1 MSRVHV
7 AYALVLCLATA
18 SRLHAHFASPQPVPV
33 QRIIDSATKAV
44 AAKPTDAH
52 AYYVLGRAHYLAW
65 FLKSSQVP
73 AFESRPADPAY
84 RVAPDWQVN
93 FYTVFQ
99 RRSEARKR
107 TLEKWGI
114 KTDPPLVRDRQRFS
128 ADVDAEA
135 AAMQK
140 SNWVPSPIPQKE
152 LDDHAIAATVA
163 LRKAVDLDSRYA
175 LAIVCLASLQE
186 QFATRAGELNLPI
199 DASPPRDRQNR
210 DPAAVA
216 LEWQNEALTNFGR
229 AYRHSIAE
237 DRKVEGRP
245 SEGIESLV
253 SVGAIEGYL
262 RLAGVLSANLSTTR
276 PASYPAGLTVTRQ
289 LIPEMKADL
298 ERLQA
303 LKQHAITPIVFDF
316 QRGGV
321 LADRLRPLEVEF
333 DMNGDGASDLLRQ
346 WTRPTTG
353 FIVWDPLQTQTITS
367 GQQLFGSVTWWLF
380 WSDGYE
386 ALLSLDDDSDG
397 PISGDELTGLSV
409 WFDRDGNG
417 RSDSDEVMPVELLGI
432 VSIACRADHIDS
444 SAAAESPASRKGITL
459 QTGVVLPTFDWVAPI
474 EMPPYAASQPE

>member
-1 MSRVHV
+1 MYV
-7 AYALVLCLATA
+7 AYALVLCLVTA
-18 SRLHAHFASPQPVPV
+18 SRLYAHFASPQPVPV
-33 QRIIDSATKAV
+33 QRIIDSATNAV
-44 AAKPTDAH
+44 AATPTDAH

-73 AFESRPADPAY
+73 AFETRPADPKY

-114 KTDPPLVRDRQRFS
+114 KTDPPLVRDRQRFN

-199 DASPPRDRQNR
+199 DALPPRDRQNR

-216 LEWQNEALTNFGR
+216 LEWQNEALMNFGR
-229 AYRHSIAE
+229 AYRYSIAE
-237 DRKVEGRP
+237 DRRVEGRP
-245 SEGIESLV
+245 PEGIESLV

-262 RLAGVLSANLSTTR
+262 RLAGVSSASLSTTL

-298 ERLQA
+298 VRLQA

-316 QRGGV
+316 QDGGV

-333 DMNGDGASDLLRQ
+333 DMNGDGASDRLRQ

-353 FIVWDPLQTQTITS
+353 FLVWDPLQTQTITS

-386 ALLSLDDDSDG
+386 ALRCLDDNTDG
-397 PISGDELTGLSV
+397 AIAGMELYGLAV
-409 WFDRDGNG
+409 WFDHNGNG
-417 RSDSDEVMPVELLGI
+417 RSDSGEVITVESLGI
-432 VSIACRADHIDS
+432 TSIACRADHIDRS
-444 SAAAESPASRKGITL
+444 SGSPSAAVEHGITFADG
-459 QTGVVLPTFDWVAPI
+459 TMVPTFDWRVTI
-474 EMPPYAASQPE
+474 ETDGRP